1 MARVKR
7 LFLKDG
13 RLITPLRVID
23 RGGLLIEGGRIV
35 ALGEGLEPPQDAEV
49 LNLQGNYIAP
59 GFIDI
64 HVHGGG
70 GADVMDG
77 TVEALEAISR
87 IHATGGTT
95 ALLATTL
102 TASLEEIQKALK
114 SIARARRTSLPGAQI
129 LGAHLEGPYFSV
141 EQRGAQNPA
150 HLKNPEPQ
158 EYLKLLEDYPEEIL
172 RVSAAPE
179 LEGALEL
186 GRVLKERGILAS
198 IGHSDATYDEVLAAL
213 EAGYTHVTH
222 LYSGMSGVKRV
233 EGYRVSGVIE
243 ATLLLDELTT
253 EVIAD
258 GHHLPPSLLRL
269 ILKAKG
275 LDRVSLVTDA
285 IAAAGMPP
293 GNYTLG
299 GLEIIVEG
307 GVAKLPDRS
316 AFAGSVATMNLLVRN
331 MVRNVGL
338 PLPEAVKM
346 ATLNPARVLKLEGR
360 KGLLAPGKDADIVVF
375 DEEINILLTI
385 VGGRI
390 VFQNEAL
397 MGGGH

>member
-1 MARVKR
+1 MVEK
-7 LFLKDG
+7 LFLRGG
-13 RLITPLRVID
+13 RLITPLRVIE
-23 RGGLLIEGGRIV
+23 RGGLLIEGGQIN
-35 ALGEGLEPPQDAEV
+35 ALGEGLEPPRDV
-49 LNLQGNYIAP
+49 KILNLQGNYIAP

-77 TVEALEAISR
+77 TVEALETISR
-87 IHATGGTT
+87 VHAAGGTT
-95 ALLATTL
+95 SLLATTL
-102 TASLEEIQKALK
+102 TAPLEEIRKALE
-114 SIARARRTSLPGAQI
+114 SIACARRTLLSGAQV
-129 LGAHLEGPYFSV
+129 LGAHLEGPYFSM

-150 HLKNPEPQ
+150 YLKNPKPQ
-158 EYLKLLEDYPEEIL
+158 EYLKLLEDYPGEIL

-186 GRVLKERGILAS
+186 GRALRDRGILAS
-198 IGHSDATYDEVLAAL
+198 IGHSSATYDEILAAI

-233 EGYRVSGVIE
+233 AGYRVSGVIE

-275 LDRVSLVTDA
+275 LERVSLVTDA
-285 IAAAGMPP
+285 IAATGMPP

-299 GLEIIVEG
+299 ELEIIVED

-331 MVRNVGL
+331 MVQNVGL
-338 PLPEAVKM
+338 ALPEAVKM
-346 ATLNPARVLKLEGR
+346 ATLNPARLLKLEGR
-360 KGLLAPGKDADIVVF
+360 KGLLAPGADADIVVF
-375 DEEINILLTI
+375 DNEINILLTI

-390 VFQNEAL
+390 VFRNEAL
-397 MGGGH
+397 LEGGL